1 MKQTRTLA
9 IENMTC
15 ANCVRHVQS
24 ALHGIRGVTVKEV
37 AIGSAI
43 LEYDP
48 QEVSEQHITSTVG
61 DAGYPARI
69 SQQQ

>member
-15 ANCVRHVQS
+15 DNCVRHVQS
-24 ALHGIRGVTVKEV
+24 ALHDIPGVTVKQVE
-37 AIGSAI
+37 IGSAI
-43 LEYDP
+43 VEYDP
-48 QEVSEQHITSTVG
+48 GEVPEERITGTVS

-69 SQQQ
+69 SH